1 MNREIRAFMYDKIS
15 GIYSN
20 FIHLNDEDKF
30 IFLMANTDRRIL
42 NWLGKFVYQSF
53 QIRIASAVQYTA
65 DKGYNCVTSNLYARY
80 FAFQT
85 PIMELYVC
93 NL

>member
-1 MNREIRAFMYDKIS
+1 MYDKIS

-30 IFLMANTDRRIL
+30 IFLMTNTDRRIL

-53 QIRIASAVQYTA
+53 QIVDRISRIVH
-65 DKGYNCVTSNLYARY
+65 SW
-80 FAFQT
+80 
-85 PIMELYVC
+85 
-93 NL
+93 

>member
-1 MNREIRAFMYDKIS
+1 MYDKIS

-30 IFLMANTDRRIL
+30 IFLMTNTDHRIL

-53 QIRIASAVQYTA
+53 QIKERISRIVH
-65 DKGYNCVTSNLYARY
+65 SS
-80 FAFQT
+80 
-85 PIMELYVC
+85 
-93 NL
+93 